1 MDLINCIDRIPYSL
15 NEIVKTY
22 GNNKEIFSNQNVRV
36 INIIGSGT
44 SHTSGELAKYF
55 IEENSHIECRVE
67 YPQLFKNKIKK
78 YNIKE
83 DEAFIFV
90 SQTGYT
96 KVVYDS
102 LKIVKDL
109 GGKTISI
116 SEDKDSPI
124 AKEADIFY
132 DMLTFNEEFVF
143 RTLGYTCTTLILCLI
158 GLRLGRIDT
167 SPYVYDLKY
176 TIDNLINVKNFA
188 ADWFEKNGDK
198 FVASDA
204 FLFVGSEILYF
215 VAKEFEIKFMEMLPI
230 MSNSFE
236 LEESIHGPQNCFN
249 NNMSF
254 FILDKNEK
262 IKSNSLQE
270 FIENEITDKVVN
282 FGDIGEKGK
291 YFYFIEYSYL
301 MQYLAYFFA
310 KKKNRNLNER
320 LNSNIDKYIKKLM

>member
-15 NEIVKTY
+15 NSIIKFY
-22 GNNKEIFSNQNVRV
+22 GDNEEIFPDQNIKI

-55 IEENSHIECRVE
+55 IEENSDIECRVE

-78 YNIKE
+78 NIIKE
-83 DEAFIFV
+83 DEVYIFV

-109 GGKTISI
+109 GGKTIAI

-124 AKEADIFY
+124 AREADIFY

-158 GLRLGRIDT
+158 GIKLGGMDI
-167 SPYVYDLKY
+167 SPFVDDLK
-176 TIDNLINVKNFA
+176 IVINNLPNIKNVA
-188 ADWFEKNGDK
+188 TYWFEKNGDK
-198 FVASDA
+198 FVSSNS

-215 VAKEFEIKFMEMLPI
+215 VAKEFEIKFMEMLPV

-249 NNMSF
+249 KDMTF
-254 FILDKNEK
+254 VILDKKEK
-262 IKSNSLQE
+262 TKSNLLEE

-282 FGDIGEKGK
+282 FGDIGENGK

-301 MQYLAYFFA
+301 MQYLAYYFA
-310 KKKNRNLNER
+310 KKKNRDLAKR
-320 LNSNIDKYIKKLM
+320 LNSNIDNYIKKLM

>member
-15 NEIVKTY
+15 NSIVKFY
-22 GNNKEIFSNQNVRV
+22 GDNEEIFLDQNMKI

-55 IEENSHIECRVE
+55 IEENSDIECRVE
-67 YPQLFKNKIKK
+67 YPQLFKNKINK
-78 YNIKE
+78 NIIKE
-83 DEAFIFV
+83 DEVYIFV
-90 SQTGYT
+90 SQTGHT

-102 LKIVKDL
+102 LKIVKEH
-109 GGKTISI
+109 GGKTIAI
-116 SEDKDSPI
+116 SENKDSPI
-124 AKEADIFY
+124 AREADIFY

-158 GLRLGRIDT
+158 GIKLGGKDI
-167 SPYVYDLKY
+167 SPFVDDLKMV
-176 TIDNLINVKNFA
+176 INNLPNIKNVA
-188 ADWFEKNGDK
+188 TYWFEKNGDK
-198 FVASDA
+198 FVSSNA

-215 VAKEFEIKFMEMLPI
+215 VAKEFEIKFMEMLPV

-249 NNMSF
+249 KDMSF
-254 FILDKNEK
+254 VILDKKEK
-262 IKSNSLQE
+262 TKSNLLEE

-301 MQYLAYFFA
+301 MQYLAYYFA
-310 KKKNRNLNER
+310 KKKNRDLTKR
-320 LNSNIDKYIKKLM
+320 LNSNIDNYIKKLM